1 MFGIGVAGECRSAS
15 ASTAAFWKAVTAE
28 TILSALDGERRYKE
42 VTEAALQ

>member
-1 MFGIGVAGECRSAS
+1 LGSAS
-15 ASTAAFWKAVTAE
+15 LKGRPASAAAAAFWKAVAAE